1 MKFLTRS
8 SVALIYGLLVIGSG
22 VWRYLER
29 PDGEKGLWF
38 GVVMGAIALVAS
50 FCFRINRTAA
60 GWATI
65 WLSILFVGG
74 WFIYEALIK
83 KGFSVAEPRMLA
95 IIGLTVVTAIYF
107 LIQCVGSN
115 SKIASSADLKDQ

>member
-22 VWRYLER
+22 LWRYLEQ

-38 GVVMGAIALVAS
+38 GIVMGAIALLGS
-50 FCFRINRTAA
+50 LCFRVNRLAA
-60 GWATI
+60 GRAAI

-74 WFIYEALIK
+74 WFVYEALIK
-83 KGFSVAEPRMLA
+83 KGFSAAEPRMLA
-95 IIGLTVVTAIYF
+95 VIGLTIITAIYF
-107 LIQCVGSN
+107 LIQSAAPN
-115 SKIASSADLKDQ
+115 SKTAS